1 MAWTT
6 PLTAV
11 ANATLTAAQWNAS
24 VRDNLAETAA
34 ARATAAGQIFVGT
47 GVNSLAARVPSA
59 ATVMTSES
67 TTSTSYTAL
76 ATPGPAVT
84 VTTGTQALVIISS
97 LELSTITG
105 GFANASYAVSG
116 STTIAAG
123 TGPSVLNYKGQS
135 TSGQAIRSLAVFQGS
150 LTGGSNTFTMQYNAG
165 SAGGT
170 ATFLNRHIIVF
181 PL

>member
-24 VRDNLAETAA
+24 VRDNLLESAPAK
-34 ARATAAGQIFVGT
+34 ATTAGQIFVST
-47 GVNSLAARVPSA
+47 AANAIAARVPTA
-59 ATVMTSES
+59 ATVMTSETTAS
-67 TTSTSYTAL
+67 TTYTAL

-97 LELSTITG
+97 LEANNAVG

-123 TGPSVLNYKGQS
+123 TGPSVLNYKGQ
-135 TSGQAIRSLAVFQGS
+135 TATGQDIKSLAVLQGS

-165 SAGGT
+165 AGGGT